1 MKTKAFSII
10 SIIAIA
16 AATAFALTSC
26 NSTEPDTHM
35 GVAIWS
41 VFDAKYDKDAA
52 TTTRAYAELLVSGY
66 HTQPYSLSYTID
78 GKAGTGELAI
88 HRLPKGD
95 NGADIKGGDFK
106 GNCPSGTPM
115 EIDCY
120 RVNNTTEQY
129 QGLARFLM
137 PKLEP
142 GTHVFEV
149 TVTNEYGE
157 SLTSTKTFMV
167 EGK

>member
-1 MKTKAFSII
+1 MKTKLNIL
-10 SIIAIA
+10 IAM
-16 AATAFALTSC
+16 AFAIVALTLTSC

-35 GVAIWS
+35 GVAMWT
-41 VFDAKYDKDAA
+41 VYDAKYDKDAE
-52 TTTRAYAELLVSGY
+52 TVTRAYAELLVSGY
-66 HTQPYSLSYTID
+66 HTQPYGLSYTID

-120 RVNNTTEQY
+120 KVNNKTEQY
-129 QGLARFLM
+129 HGLARFLM

-157 SLTSTKTFMV
+157 SLTSTKTFSV
-167 EGK
+167 EGE